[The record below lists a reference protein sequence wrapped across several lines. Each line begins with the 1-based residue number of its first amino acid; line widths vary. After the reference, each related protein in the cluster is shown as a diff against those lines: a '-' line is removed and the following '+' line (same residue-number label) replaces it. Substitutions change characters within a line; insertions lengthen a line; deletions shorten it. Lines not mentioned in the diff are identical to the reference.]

1 MLERY
6 MCPGGRKSHGSG
18 AVRTG
23 WPIMNINGLLVSL
36 IGKVAR
42 GNMAAK
48 FTMVLMPPCAP
59 GFVGCCF
66 YLEGDCLVFSSRD
79 LGKSSF
85 CLSTG
90 AMFALAICGGLQ
102 TGSYCCGI
110 SSISKKCR
118 HVKGFLL
125 ISCYVGEWNLV
136 EPLA

>member
-1 MLERY
+1 
-6 MCPGGRKSHGSG
+6 MCPRGRESHGSR
-18 AVRTG
+18 AVRPG

-42 GNMAAK
+42 GNTAAK
-48 FTMVLMPPCAP
+48 FTMVLTQPCAP

-66 YLEGDCLVFSSRD
+66 YFWEDCLVFSSRD

-102 TGSYCCGI
+102 TGWYCCGI
-110 SSISKKCR
+110 SSIPKKCM

-125 ISCYVGEWNLV
+125 ISWHAGEWKLV
-136 EPLA
+136 QPLAL

>member
-6 MCPGGRKSHGSG
+6 MCPRGRESHGSR
-18 AVRTG
+18 AVRAE
-23 WPIMNINGLLVSL
+23 WPIMNINGLLVCL

-48 FTMVLMPPCAP
+48 FTTVLMPPCAP

-66 YLEGDCLVFSSRD
+66 YLGGGDCLVFSSRD

-85 CLSTG
+85 CPSIG

-102 TGSYCCGI
+102 PGSYCCGI
-110 SSISKKCR
+110 SSISKK
-118 HVKGFLL
+118 
-125 ISCYVGEWNLV
+125 
-136 EPLA
+136 